1 MNADNALNRR
11 AQAFERVGLGLA
23 TLMLL
28 GSLYMSIG
36 MGLKACPLCL
46 YERSLVL
53 AVVGVLGLGV
63 VLRIDGN
70 SAFRSPGTLSLL
82 CLPLAFGGL
91 VLAGFHV
98 YLDRSGVLDCPDGVL
113 GIGHAPDQS
122 LAGYV
127 LLSGLLTIAAL
138 NGRFKTN
145 KSYLHGLGAAALGL
159 VFAVASVKSAPPL
172 PPPNPK
178 YDAQGS
184 RVLDGCEPAPTPG
197 FQKPG
202 DAGQGKHPDVQET
215 PTTSSDGS

>member
-11 AQAFERVGLGLA
+11 AQTFERTGLGLA

-46 YERSLVL
+46 YERSLVM

-70 SAFRSPGTLSLL
+70 AALRSPGTLSLL

-91 VLAGFHV
+91 GLAGFHV

-127 LLSGLLTIAAL
+127 LLTGILTMAAL
-138 NGRFKTN
+138 GGHFRAS
-145 KSYLHGLGAAALGL
+145 KSYAHGLGAAALGL
-159 VFAVASVKSAPPL
+159 AFAVASVKSAPPL

-178 YDAQGS
+178 YDAEGN
-184 RVLDGCEPAPTPG
+184 RVLAGCEPAPPPG
-197 FQKPG
+197 FQKRNS
-202 DAGQGKHPDVQET
+202 AG
-215 PTTSSDGS
+215 

>member
-1 MNADNALNRR
+1 MNAGNALNRR
-11 AQAFERVGLGLA
+11 AQTFERTGLGLA

-46 YERSLVL
+46 YERSLVM
-53 AVVGVLGLGV
+53 AVVGVLGLGM
-63 VLRIDGN
+63 VLRIG
-70 SAFRSPGTLSLL
+70 RPGTLSLL
-82 CLPLAFGGL
+82 CFPLAFGGL
-91 VLAGFHV
+91 ALAGIHV
-98 YLDRSGVLDCPDGVL
+98 YLDRSGVLDCPGGVL

-138 NGRFKTN
+138 NGYFKTN

-159 VFAVASVKSAPPL
+159 AFAVASVKSAPPL

-178 YDAQGS
+178 YDAQGN
-184 RVLDGCEPAPTPG
+184 RILAGCEPAPPPG
-197 FQKPG
+197 LQKPIG
-202 DAGQGKHPDVQET
+202 AG
-215 PTTSSDGS
+215 